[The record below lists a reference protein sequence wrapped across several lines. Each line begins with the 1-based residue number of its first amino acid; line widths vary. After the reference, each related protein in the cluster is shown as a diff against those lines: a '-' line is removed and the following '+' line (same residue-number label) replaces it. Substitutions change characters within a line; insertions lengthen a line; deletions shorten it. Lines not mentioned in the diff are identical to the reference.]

1 MFFLLLLFAMALR
14 NPDFSLEKSLQ
25 PISADLNSSCQNQIT
40 SQMKY
45 SSLMKSLI
53 CGNPLT
59 DPRLKEA
66 LKSSHLIHLVI
77 ISAGHFLWLDKVL
90 VLFHIHRFLRLFIFS
105 IYGFA
110 TLLQPPAFRFLA
122 QRCLDEA
129 LDLFQLH
136 LKSHQ
141 KIFLSAMT
149 CLLVFPSWANSV
161 SFLLSW
167 GCALSLQLSGL
178 FVLRK
183 KNSFQSLFRQQ
194 LYFFLF
200 LSPWMIQLGN
210 WHPLQ
215 ILSQFFLA
223 PLFMA
228 ILFPLGILSLFF
240 HSLCSYFDKV
250 VDFILPWLM
259 TFKKIQA
266 TTEAPQIPVVYFW
279 IYLCGLHLG
288 LHFFYVL
295 VQRQKN

>member
-1 MFFLLLLFAMALR
+1 MFFLVLLFAIALR
-14 NPDFSLEKSLQ
+14 SPDFLLEKSLQ
-25 PISADLNSSCQNQIT
+25 PISERLNSSCQNQIT

-59 DPRLKEA
+59 DPNLKEA

-77 ISAGHFLWLDKVL
+77 ISAGHFLWLEKIL
-90 VLFHIHRFLRLFIFS
+90 VLLRIHRFLRLFIFS

-122 QRCLDEA
+122 QRSFDEA

-141 KIFLSAMT
+141 RIFLSALT
-149 CLLVFPSWANSV
+149 CLFVFPSWANSV

-178 FVLRK
+178 FVLGK

-223 PLFMA
+223 PLFLA

-240 HSLCSYFDKV
+240 HSLGTSFDAV
-250 VDFILPWLM
+250 VDLILPWLV
-259 TFKKIQA
+259 TFQKVKA
-266 TTEAPQIPVVYFW
+266 STETPQIPVIYFW

-295 VQRQKN
+295 IQRQKN